1 MEAGDAGNTGA
12 RKRTNDPHS
21 RTATTTAVVARCFN
35 GRLRLLLPGR
45 EHSAVDVVAAGV
57 EPSAAVVAAE
67 HSAVE
72 PSAAI
77 VAADA
82 LLLLSPP
89 PPLPRDC

>member
-1 MEAGDAGNTGA
+1 MQATQGRGNGLMILI
-12 RKRTNDPHS
+12 RERLPPPLS
-21 RTATTTAVVARCFN
+21 LRRCFN